1 MMRAAHR
8 KDLNRSRQTI
18 RTGRGTRKFYACVFG
33 LEVVDRAGLILDIGA
48 GDSPFGRERLD
59 VVRVDPA
66 YADEPPAG
74 SRAVAALGQ
83 ALPFGDRTFSVV
95 LGSFVAQHVRD
106 VDELLTELLRV
117 LRPEGLL
124 ALHPVW
130 RPSAGRR
137 AVNELD
143 GHARLLP
150 SADIRASWYGDL
162 RLPPRRTRWRTLP
175 SLVLRRPPH
184 GSPGELG
191 RIAETIALSRALVPP
206 AVIAV
211 PARWG
216 MRALVHARGTTRLT
230 LPGNRDSPP

>member
-1 MMRAAHR
+1 M
-8 KDLNRSRQTI
+8 L
-18 RTGRGTRKFYACVFG
+18 
-33 LEVVDRAGLILDIGA
+33 DRAGPILDIGA

-83 ALPFGDRTFSVV
+83 ALPFADRTFSVV

-117 LRPEGLL
+117 VRPEGLL

-130 RPSAGRR
+130 RPPAGRR
-137 AVNELD
+137 AVGELN
-143 GHARLLP
+143 GHARLLS

-162 RLPPRRTRWRTLP
+162 RPPPRRTRWRTLP

-184 GSPGELG
+184 GTPRELG
-191 RIAETIALSRALVPP
+191 RIAETIAQSRALVPP

-211 PARWG
+211 PAHWGVVSRGGLGMPSVPLRRRAELDWQAVGRIAPGQGRW
-216 MRALVHARGTTRLT
+216 RIALRFRVR
-230 LPGNRDSPP
+230 NISWCYSEV